1 MGRSYLQLIC
11 NVAADTMLLVDVQNY
26 EVIVHVQIKYV
37 RLSNGIANTEH
48 GLERSE
54 HRS

>member
-11 NVAADTMLLVDVQNY
+11 NVAADTRLLVDVQNY

-37 RLSNGIANTEH
+37 ELRNGIENCEN
-48 GLERSE
+48 GLEKS
-54 HRS
+54 